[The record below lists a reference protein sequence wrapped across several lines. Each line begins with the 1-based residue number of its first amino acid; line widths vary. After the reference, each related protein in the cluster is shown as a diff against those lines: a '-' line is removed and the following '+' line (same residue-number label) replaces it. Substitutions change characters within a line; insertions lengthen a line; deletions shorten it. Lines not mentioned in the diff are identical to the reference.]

1 MYVSR
6 LTARRVM
13 YRNIHGNDAIILSSS
28 SELSLLVSRIRNYN
42 SVQTVDV
49 NWLIQIAKTGTI
61 VPFLFSSN
69 TVCIHL
75 SAQLAIQA
83 CIEFENKIS
92 IVEFQQVFQRS
103 QGKVHHIVEKRI

>member
-1 MYVSR
+1 
-6 LTARRVM
+6 
-13 YRNIHGNDAIILSSS
+13 
-28 SELSLLVSRIRNYN
+28 LSLLVSRIRNYN